1 MIAAHLRKERA
12 LTRCRYSV
20 ENCPPPPARE
30 RPVAC
35 YNFEKPRVRRV
46 NRDACRRGAG
56 AQLLKGLLEDKL
68 RRTWAALA
76 PAGPP
81 PRLAQ
86 AAPAAVAVVLAARR
100 AVDASAARRGA
111 LTSLPANYYDR
122 QARMVVDMEP
132 VERDAD
138 DAARA
143 ADDAVDHL
151 VREANGGSEFYVPGR
166 GEALT
171 AALTRAARE
180 FEGEDA
186 YVAAAMQQILRHLEE
201 NVGKLHRGDWA
212 GPGLLSL
219 DQRKASLRAL
229 GERLEAQEGQW
240 KELKE
245 RYEEMGKGEA
255 ADQERA
261 QLSAEEKRV
270 AEAVRNEPGASSR
283 GRLRD
288 MYTST
293 VNKVEMQVEAMCGL
307 VEGVEALVRKAEA
320 ASSDLQRMH
329 HREMFKHFPHHAS
342 PQKLVK
348 MLARSV
354 AA

>member
-1 MIAAHLRKERA
+1 MCVSYLRSCVQALRVSEVQARLEAGRAKHVAPGERA
-12 LTRCRYSV
+12 
-20 ENCPPPPARE
+20 
-30 RPVAC
+30 
-35 YNFEKPRVRRV
+35 
-46 NRDACRRGAG
+46 RRGAG
-56 AQLLKGLLEDKL
+56 S
-68 RRTWAALA
+68 R
-76 PAGPP
+76 
-81 PRLAQ
+81 
-86 AAPAAVAVVLAARR
+86 PAAEGGVRGDLVGACRRFCQEEAR
-100 AVDASAARRGA
+100 
-111 LTSLPANYYDR
+111 
-122 QARMVVDMEP
+122 
-132 VERDAD
+132 
-138 DAARA
+138 
-143 ADDAVDHL
+143 
-151 VREANGGSEFYVPGR
+151 
-166 GEALT
+166 
-171 AALTRAARE
+171 RAARE